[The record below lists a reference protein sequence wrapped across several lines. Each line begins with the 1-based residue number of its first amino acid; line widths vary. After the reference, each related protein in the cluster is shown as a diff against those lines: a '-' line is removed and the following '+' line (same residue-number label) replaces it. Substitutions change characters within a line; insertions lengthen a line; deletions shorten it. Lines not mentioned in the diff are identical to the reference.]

1 MRSGLETYLH
11 SLQGL
16 QREDVLGFQGDQED
30 NDQEGRALIKERME
44 AWQGSSFFFDTGFG
58 SPVQ

>member
-1 MRSGLETYLH
+1 MRSNLETYLH

-44 AWQGSSFFFDTGFG
+44 GLA
-58 SPVQ
+58 VQLILL